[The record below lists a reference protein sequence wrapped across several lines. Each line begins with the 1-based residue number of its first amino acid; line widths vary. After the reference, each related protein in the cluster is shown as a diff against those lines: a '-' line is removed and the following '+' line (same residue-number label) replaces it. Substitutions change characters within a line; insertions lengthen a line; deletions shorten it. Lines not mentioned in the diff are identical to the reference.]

1 MTAATEIAKILE
13 SLTPMQT
20 LYVQARLEGMTQVAA
35 ATAAGAANPKKN
47 ASQFEKSENVRQ
59 ALRQSKQ
66 IFAEKLQFDRKKA
79 HEMYMD
85 AYRAADTA
93 TEQKLV
99 VDSLVKLHGIAA
111 PEVKKLEHTHKGEIT
126 HKKQL
131 SHMPD
136 SKLLEMA
143 NLTPAED
150 PDIIDGEFVE
160 LDGKNNQTTDER
172 AEGRAQK
179 EGKEAIPAPQG
190 QD

>member
-1 MTAATEIAKILE
+1 
-13 SLTPMQT
+13 MQT

-35 ATAAGAANPKKN
+35 ATAAGAANPKRN
-47 ASQFEKSENVRQ
+47 ASQFEKSENVRA
-59 ALRQSKQ
+59 ALRQSRE
-66 IFAEKLQFDRKKA
+66 IFAQKLQFDRKKA

-111 PEVKKLEHTHKGEIT
+111 PEVKKLEHTHTGTIT

-131 SHMPD
+131 QHLPD

-143 NLTPAED
+143 NLSPGED
-150 PDIIDGEFVE
+150 PNIIEGEFVE
-160 LDGKNNQTTDER
+160 LPDAKSDQNNQAADE
-172 AEGRAQK
+172 
-179 EGKEAIPAPQG
+179 
-190 QD
+190 

>member
-1 MTAATEIAKILE
+1 MTAQAEIVKILE
-13 SLTPMQT
+13 SLTDMQR

-47 ASQFEKSENVRQ
+47 AHKFEQSENVRR
-59 ALRQSKQ
+59 ALRQSKA
-66 IFAEKLQFDRKKA
+66 IFAEKLAFDRKKA
-79 HEMYMD
+79 HDMYMN

-111 PEVKKLEHTHKGEIT
+111 PEQKKIEHTHKGQIT

-131 SHMPD
+131 QHLPD

-143 NLTPAED
+143 NLSPAED
-150 PDIIDGEFVE
+150 PNVIDGEFVE
-160 LDGKNNQTTDER
+160 LSDGK
-172 AEGRAQK
+172 K
-179 EGKEAIPAPQG
+179 EENS
-190 QD
+190 

>member
-1 MTAATEIAKILE
+1 
-13 SLTPMQT
+13 MQS

-47 ASQFEKSENVRQ
+47 AHKFETSKYVRA
-59 ALRQSKQ
+59 ALRQSKE
-66 IFAEKLQFDRKKA
+66 IFAERLAFDRKKA
-79 HEMYMD
+79 HEMYMN

-111 PEVKKLEHTHKGEIT
+111 PEVKKLQHEHSGVIT

-131 SHMPD
+131 QHLPD

-143 NLTPAED
+143 NLSPGED
-150 PDIIDGEFVE
+150 PNIIDGEFVE
-160 LDGKNNQTTDER
+160 LDEKNNQTIDE
-172 AEGRAQK
+172 
-179 EGKEAIPAPQG
+179 
-190 QD
+190 